1 MRPLINFLFGFTLVF
16 YVADGISIA
25 TGKGGS
31 FPAVG
36 LGSMCLGAGL
46 ALLLVEIGDRRR

>member
-1 MRPLINFLFGFTLVF
+1 MTKLITALFGITLVF
-16 YVADGISIA
+16 YVADAISIGV
-25 TGKGGS
+25 GKGGS

-36 LGSMCLGAGL
+36 LGSMSLGAAL